1 MWISLSFF
9 STSTL
14 AVKKRRKRRKFF
26 QASEIGGAIFI
37 GIRVDD
43 IRLRILDDR
52 LGDGCIRIFLD
63 DRLGD
68 GCIRIF
74 FDDRLE
80 ISGGLF
86 AEVTSSL

>member
-1 MWISLSFF
+1 MWISLFF
-9 STSTL
+9 STSSL
-14 AVKKRRKRRKFF
+14 AVKKRRNFF
-26 QASEIGGAIFI
+26 HASQIDGAIFF

-43 IRLRILDDR
+43 VRFLDDR